1 MEYILTDKIQ
11 ELLNLENISLNKAT
25 LNDLENIIDLYKERI
40 NWFKEKQ
47 IEQWGEYLEQHPK
60 SEFEEIISK
69 GYYFILEKN
78 NEIIAGFE
86 LSTDSKYWSDDN
98 TKAYY
103 IYKLVTRV
111 GNKEIGNIIFDI
123 CKDLAKTN
131 NKEYLRLNCLSTNK
145 KLNDIY
151 ECHGFK
157 LIKTGCKEDYYY
169 SLRECKL
176 NEDRNEV

>member
-1 MEYILTDKIQ
+1 MG
-11 ELLNLENISLNKAT
+11 A
-25 LNDLENIIDLYKERI
+25 
-40 NWFKEKQ
+40 
-47 IEQWGEYLEQHPK
+47 YLEQHPK

-69 GYYFILEKN
+69 GCYFILEKN

-86 LSTDSKYWSDDN
+86 LSTDSKYWNNDK

-151 ECHGFK
+151 NNHGFK
-157 LIKTGCKEDYYY
+157 FVKKCSNETYNY
-169 SLRECKL
+169 SLRELKIL
-176 NEDRNEV
+176 